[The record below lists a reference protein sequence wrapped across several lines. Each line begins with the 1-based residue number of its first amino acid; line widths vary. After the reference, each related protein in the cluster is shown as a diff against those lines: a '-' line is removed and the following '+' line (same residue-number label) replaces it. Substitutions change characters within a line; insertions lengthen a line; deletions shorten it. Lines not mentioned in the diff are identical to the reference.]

1 MTRAQPGAART
12 AARLTALGFEAVVA
26 PLLTIRPIPR
36 PEPDLDGFAAL
47 AFTSVNGVEAFAA
60 LTARRD
66 RPVFAVGD
74 VTAAAAQAA
83 GFAAVRSAGGAL
95 DDLARLLAGA
105 GIAGRVLAPG
115 AREPAG
121 DLAGLLAGA
130 VPVEALPVYEALE
143 TGAAAPE
150 AFDAALVHSP
160 RAGRAL
166 AGLGPE
172 SGRGRLAAAI
182 SRAAADALSPA
193 GFVEIRIATAPTEDA
208 LLEALGNPA
217 RAV

>member
-1 MTRAQPGAART
+1 MTRARPGATRT
-12 AARLTALGFEAVVA
+12 AARLAALGFEPVVA
-26 PLLTIRPIPR
+26 PLLKIRPIPCAT
-36 PEPDLDGFAAL
+36 PDLDGFAAL

-60 LTARRD
+60 LTPRRD

-74 VTAAAAQAA
+74 VTAGAARKV

-95 DDLARLLAGA
+95 GDLAALLADA
-105 GIAGRVLAPG
+105 GIAGPVLAPG

-121 DLAGLLAGA
+121 DLTGLLAGA
-130 VPVEALPVYEALE
+130 LEVEALAVYEALE
-143 TGAAAPE
+143 TGAAPPG
-150 AFDAALVHSP
+150 AFDVALVHSP

-172 SGRGRLAAAI
+172 VGRGRLAAAI
-182 SRAAADALSPA
+182 SAAAADALSPA
-193 GFVEIRIATAPTEDA
+193 GFAETRVATAPTEDA

>member
-12 AARLTALGFEAVVA
+12 ADRLAVLGFEAVVA
-26 PLLTIRPIPR
+26 PLLKIRPIPR
-36 PEPDLDGFAAL
+36 VAPDPDGFAAL
-47 AFTSVNGVEAFAA
+47 AFTSVNGVGAFAV
-60 LTARRD
+60 LTPRRD

-74 VTAAAAQAA
+74 ATAAAARAA
-83 GFAAVRSAGGAL
+83 GFTDVRSAGGAL
-95 DDLARLLAGA
+95 GDLARLLVES

-121 DLAGLLAGA
+121 DLAGLLSG
-130 VPVEALPVYEALE
+130 VVEVETLPVYEALE

-150 AFDAALVHSP
+150 AFDAVLIHSP

-172 SGRGRLAAAI
+172 AGRGRLAAAI
-182 SRAAADALSPA
+182 SRAAADALPPD
-193 GFVEIRIATAPTEDA
+193 GFAELRVAAAPTEDA